1 MLPNLSVLWVIFFIL
16 VLTFVVDRLLLKPVL
31 GVIRR
36 REQAIESARE
46 LARRS
51 ATDAQA
57 ATAEFDRKTTAARAE
72 MYREMDEMRRAALGR
87 RAEIVAQT
95 RAEAE
100 AQVAEA
106 ITRLDAEAA
115 EARRKLE
122 ADAQALGAGRRRSH
136 PGAQGIIRT
145 MITLSTLTSPRCC
158 SRWPRS
164 LRPRLRAPRAGEPL
178 PRPTPPAEAGQRG
191 AREAGRTRPA
201 GSRSSPRR

>member
-36 REQAIESARE
+36 REDAIESARE

-51 ATDAQA
+51 ATEAQA
-57 ATAEFDRKTTAARAE
+57 ASVEFERKTGAARAE

-87 RAEIVAQT
+87 RAEIVAET

-106 ITRLDAEAA
+106 ITRLDAETA

-122 ADAQALGAGRRRSH
+122 IDAQALGAAAAEKILGRKAS
-136 PGAQGIIRT
+136 
-145 MITLSTLTSPRCC
+145 
-158 SRWPRS
+158 
-164 LRPRLRAPRAGEPL
+164 
-178 PRPTPPAEAGQRG
+178 
-191 AREAGRTRPA
+191 
-201 GSRSSPRR
+201 

>member
-16 VLTFVVDRLLLKPVL
+16 VLTFVVNQLLLKPVL
-31 GVIRR
+31 DVISR

-51 ATDAQA
+51 ATEAQA

-72 MYREMDEMRRAALGR
+72 MYREMDEMRRGALGR

-95 RAEAE
+95 RAEAQ

-122 ADAQALGAGRRRSH
+122 ADAQALGTAAADRILGRRAS
-136 PGAQGIIRT
+136 
-145 MITLSTLTSPRCC
+145 
-158 SRWPRS
+158 
-164 LRPRLRAPRAGEPL
+164 
-178 PRPTPPAEAGQRG
+178 
-191 AREAGRTRPA
+191 
-201 GSRSSPRR
+201 

>member
-36 REQAIESARE
+36 REEAIESARE

-51 ATDAQA
+51 ATEAQA
-57 ATAEFDRKTTAARAE
+57 ATAEFERKTTAARAE
-72 MYREMDEMRRAALGR
+72 MYREMDEMRRAALGH

-115 EARRKLE
+115 EARRTLA
-122 ADAQALGAGRRRSH
+122 ADAQVLGAAAAERILGRRAS
-136 PGAQGIIRT
+136 
-145 MITLSTLTSPRCC
+145 
-158 SRWPRS
+158 
-164 LRPRLRAPRAGEPL
+164 
-178 PRPTPPAEAGQRG
+178 
-191 AREAGRTRPA
+191 
-201 GSRSSPRR
+201 

>member
-36 REQAIESARE
+36 REAAIESARE

-51 ATDAQA
+51 AAEAQA
-57 ATAEFDRKTTAARAE
+57 ATVEFDRKTGAARAE

-95 RAEAE
+95 KADAE
-100 AQVAEA
+100 AQVADA

-115 EARRKLE
+115 AARRKLE
-122 ADAQALGAGRRRSH
+122 ADAQLLGAAAADKILGRKAS
-136 PGAQGIIRT
+136 
-145 MITLSTLTSPRCC
+145 
-158 SRWPRS
+158 
-164 LRPRLRAPRAGEPL
+164 
-178 PRPTPPAEAGQRG
+178 
-191 AREAGRTRPA
+191 
-201 GSRSSPRR
+201 

>member
-36 REQAIESARE
+36 REEAIESARE

-51 ATDAQA
+51 AREAQA
-57 ATAEFDRKTTAARAE
+57 ATEEFDRKTTAARAE

-87 RAEIVAQT
+87 RAEIVEQT

-106 ITRLDAEAA
+106 LTRLDAEAA
-115 EARRKLE
+115 AARRTLE
-122 ADAQALGAGRRRSH
+122 IDAKALGAAAADKILGRKAS
-136 PGAQGIIRT
+136 
-145 MITLSTLTSPRCC
+145 
-158 SRWPRS
+158 
-164 LRPRLRAPRAGEPL
+164 
-178 PRPTPPAEAGQRG
+178 
-191 AREAGRTRPA
+191 
-201 GSRSSPRR
+201 

>member
-36 REQAIESARE
+36 REEAIESARE

-51 ATDAQA
+51 AAEAQA
-57 ATAEFDRKTTAARAE
+57 AAEEFDRKTTAARAE
-72 MYREMDEMRRAALGR
+72 MYREMDEMLRVALGR

-106 ITRLDAEAA
+106 IARLDAEAA

-122 ADAQALGAGRRRSH
+122 ADAQALGAAAAERILGRKAS
-136 PGAQGIIRT
+136 
-145 MITLSTLTSPRCC
+145 
-158 SRWPRS
+158 
-164 LRPRLRAPRAGEPL
+164 
-178 PRPTPPAEAGQRG
+178 
-191 AREAGRTRPA
+191 
-201 GSRSSPRR
+201 

>member
-36 REQAIESARE
+36 REEAIESARE

-51 ATDAQA
+51 ATEAQA
-57 ATAEFDRKTTAARAE
+57 ATAEFERKTGAARAE

-87 RAEIVAQT
+87 RADIVAQT
-95 RAEAE
+95 RTEAE

-106 ITRLDAEAA
+106 ITRLDAETA

-122 ADAQALGAGRRRSH
+122 VEAQALGAAAAEKILGRKAS
-136 PGAQGIIRT
+136 
-145 MITLSTLTSPRCC
+145 
-158 SRWPRS
+158 
-164 LRPRLRAPRAGEPL
+164 
-178 PRPTPPAEAGQRG
+178 
-191 AREAGRTRPA
+191 
-201 GSRSSPRR
+201 

>member
-36 REQAIESARE
+36 REEAIESARE

-51 ATDAQA
+51 ATEAQA
-57 ATAEFDRKTTAARAE
+57 AVAEFDKKTAAARTE
-72 MYREMDEMRRAALGR
+72 MYREMDDMRRAALGR

-95 RAEAE
+95 RVEAE

-115 EARRKLE
+115 AARRTLE
-122 ADAQALGAGRRRSH
+122 ADAQALGTAAAERILGRKAS
-136 PGAQGIIRT
+136 
-145 MITLSTLTSPRCC
+145 
-158 SRWPRS
+158 
-164 LRPRLRAPRAGEPL
+164 
-178 PRPTPPAEAGQRG
+178 
-191 AREAGRTRPA
+191 
-201 GSRSSPRR
+201 

>member
-36 REQAIESARE
+36 REEAIESARA

-51 ATDAQA
+51 ATEAEA
-57 ATAEFDRKTTAARAE
+57 AAAEFDRKTAAARGE
-72 MYREMDEMRRAALGR
+72 IYREMDEMRRAALGR

-95 RAEAE
+95 RADAD

-115 EARRKLE
+115 EARR
-122 ADAQALGAGRRRSH
+122 
-136 PGAQGIIRT
+136 
-145 MITLSTLTSPRCC
+145 
-158 SRWPRS
+158 
-164 LRPRLRAPRAGEPL
+164 
-178 PRPTPPAEAGQRG
+178 
-191 AREAGRTRPA
+191 
-201 GSRSSPRR
+201 